1 MRRLL
6 AIACVLAAACDS
18 YAFGWDSS
26 TGTVVIGFVSN
37 GVSGTV
43 IIEAPDTVLAGR
55 AFEVTVNTFGS
66 SSCVRPERLDVE
78 MTDTV
83 ARLTPYDR
91 VAPAGTPCTEDLTA
105 HPHVASV
112 TFPSRGSGML
122 EVLGRSAT
130 GDTVVRRSVVV
141 R

>member
-1 MRRLL
+1 ML
-6 AIACVLAAACDS
+6 AVACVLAAACDS

-55 AFEVTVNTFGS
+55 AFEVTVNTLGS

>member
-6 AIACVLAAACDS
+6 AAACVLLAACDA
-18 YAFGWDSS
+18 YAFAWDSS
-26 TGTVVIGFVSN
+26 TGTVVVGFVSN

-43 IIEAPDTVLAGR
+43 IIEAPDTVLAGS

-66 SSCVRPERLDVE
+66 SSCVRAERLDVE
-78 MTDTV
+78 VTDSV

-91 VAPAGTPCTEDLTA
+91 VAPAGTPCTEDLSA
-105 HPHVASV
+105 HPRVASV
-112 TFPSRGSGML
+112 TFPSRGTGTL
-122 EVLGRSAT
+122 EVLGRGGA
-130 GDTVVRRSVVV
+130 GDTLVQKAVVV

>member
-1 MRRLL
+1 MLV
-6 AIACVLAAACDS
+6 AACVLLAACDA

-43 IIEAPDTVLAGR
+43 IIEAPDTVLAGSS
-55 AFEVTVNTFGS
+55 FDVTVNTFGS
-66 SSCVRPERLDVE
+66 SSCVRAERLDVE
-78 MTDTV
+78 VTDSV

-91 VAPAGTPCTEDLTA
+91 VAPAGIPCTEDLRV

-112 TFPSRGSGML
+112 TFPSRGDRML
-122 EVLGRSAT
+122 EVLGRSGT
-130 GDTVVRRSVVV
+130 GDTLVKRPIVVQ
-141 R
+141 

>member
-1 MRRLL
+1 ML
-6 AIACVLAAACDS
+6 AVACVLAAACDS

-26 TGTVVIGFVSN
+26 TGTVVIGFVSS

-43 IIEAPDTVLAGR
+43 IIEAPDTVFAGR
-55 AFEVTVNTFGS
+55 AFEVTVNTIGS
-66 SSCVRPERLDVE
+66 SSCVRPERLDVA
-78 MTDTV
+78 MADSV

-91 VAPAGTPCTEDLTA
+91 VAPTGTPCTEDLTT

-130 GDTVVRRSVVV
+130 EDTVVRRAVVV

>member
-1 MRRLL
+1 M
-6 AIACVLAAACDS
+6 LAAACVLLAACDA

-37 GVSGTV
+37 GASGTV
-43 IIEAPDTVLAGR
+43 IIEAPDTVLAGS

-78 MTDTV
+78 MADSV

-91 VAPAGTPCTEDLTA
+91 VAPASTPCTDDLRA

-130 GDTVVRRSVVV
+130 GDTVVRQSVVV